1 MKLKAPEGVG
11 EPCVAG
17 FAITS
22 TAGVYEVEPEV
33 GALLIESFGFIEITT
48 GAEPSS
54 ATVTRRGKPLAR
66 KAAQGS

>member
-1 MKLKAPEGVG
+1 
-11 EPCVAG
+11 
-17 FAITS
+17 
-22 TAGVYEVEPEV
+22 VEPEV

-54 ATVTRRGKPLAR
+54 ATATRRGKPLAR